1 MGQFKCWKVLK
12 TWEIWVFAKG
22 IESEQLKDTG
32 FSRAQKSQEEA
43 EPFHTLPEVAR
54 GRLSADSW
62 ILYFLKKNQLQVR
75 AV

>member
-22 IESEQLKDTG
+22 TESEQLKDTG
-32 FSRAQKSQEEA
+32 FSRAQKIQEEA
-43 EPFHTLPEVAR
+43 EPFRTLPEVAR
-54 GRLSADSW
+54 GRLSADSR
-62 ILYFLKKNQLQVR
+62 IPYFLKKNQLQVR

>member
-1 MGQFKCWKVLK
+1 MGQFKCWNVLK

-22 IESEQLKDTG
+22 TESEQLKDAG
-32 FSRAQKSQEEA
+32 FSRAQKIQEEA
-43 EPFHTLPEVAR
+43 EPFRTLPEVVR
-54 GRLSADSW
+54 GGLSPDSR